1 MKLEQK
7 LIESNKYIID
17 KLKLDQ
23 IADTA
28 FILGSGLSYLAEE
41 MENKRVLRTADIPHY
56 PKSTVL
62 GHKGEIIIG
71 QIAGKEIII
80 LSGRI
85 HLYEGYTIQEVVYPI
100 QLLNKLGIRNLILTN
115 AAGGINKNFQA
126 GDLMLLDGYI
136 NNLFQDPGINSDLSH
151 PDFFNNIPFSAGL
164 NELIIKT
171 AKKNNIKL
179 QKGVYAAMIGPSFET
194 PAEIRFLKFVGADAV
209 GMSTVPEI
217 IEANRLNM
225 KVAAISCI
233 SNLAAGI
240 SSTKLTHAEVAET
253 TERIKKTFIKLLK
266 NIVIGL

>member
-151 PDFFNNIPFSAGL
+151 LDFLDNIPFSTAL
-164 NELIIKT
+164 NDLIVET
-171 AKKNNIKL
+171 AEKNKIKL
-179 QKGVYAAMIGPSFET
+179 KRGVYAAMTGPSFET
-194 PAEIRFLKFVGADAV
+194 PAEIRFLKFAGADAV
-209 GMSTVPEI
+209 GMSTVPET
-217 IEANRLNM
+217 IEANKLGM
-225 KVAAISCI
+225 EVAAISCI

-240 SSTKLTHAEVAET
+240 SPNKLTHAEVAET
-253 TERIKKTFIKLLK
+253 AERIKGTFIKLLK
-266 NIVIGL
+266 DIVTEI